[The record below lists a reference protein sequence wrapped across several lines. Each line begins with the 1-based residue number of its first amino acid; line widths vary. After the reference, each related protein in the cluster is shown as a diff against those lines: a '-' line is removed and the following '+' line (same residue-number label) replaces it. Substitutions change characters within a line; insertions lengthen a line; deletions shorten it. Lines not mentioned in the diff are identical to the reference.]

1 MLTRNS
7 RRDRLSVDSTGQFRA
22 DVLRGLRAP
31 APYLPSKYF
40 YDAAG
45 SELFEQITAL
55 DEYYLTRTELAIMR
69 EHAGAMAGLLGPH
82 CLLIEYGS
90 GASAKTRLLL
100 DHAKSSGRRLAAYV
114 PIDLSGSALFG
125 AAAAL
130 AQEYPGV
137 EVLPVCADFTRPVE
151 LPAPRL
157 KPARNVVYFPGS
169 TIGNFTPDE
178 AAALLGTTHSL
189 CGPGGGLLLGA
200 DLQKDVRLLEAAY
213 NDRKGVT
220 AAFNLNLLAR
230 INREL
235 GGNFDLD
242 RFEHRAFYDAA
253 HGRIEMHLVSR
264 CTQCV
269 NVGDVRFWFA
279 AGASIRTEYSY
290 KYTEEGLRALAA
302 SCGFTL
308 QHSWTDRYQHFSV
321 YYFTVVDGRSADAEG
336 VVAGEN
342 KMAAVAP

>member
-7 RRDRLSVDSTGQFRA
+7 RLDRLSVDPTGQFRA

-40 YDAAG
+40 YDNIG
-45 SELFEQITAL
+45 SELFEEITAL
-55 DEYYLTRTELAIMR
+55 EEYYLTRTELGIMR
-69 EHAGAMAGLLGPH
+69 AHAGAMARLFGCR

-100 DHAKSSGRRLAAYV
+100 DQTRSSEMNLAAYV
-114 PIDLSGSALFG
+114 PIDMSGSALFG

-169 TIGNFTPDE
+169 TLGNFTPEE
-178 AAALLGTTHSL
+178 ATALLRRTHSL

-235 GGNFDLD
+235 GGDFNLD

-269 NVGDVRFWFA
+269 HVGDERFWFA

-290 KYTEEGLRALAA
+290 KYTEAGLAALAA
-302 SCGFTL
+302 SSGFTL
-308 QHSWTDRYQHFSV
+308 KRCWTDSDKHFSV
-321 YYFTVVDGRSADAEG
+321 CYFTVSGA
-336 VVAGEN
+336 
-342 KMAAVAP
+342 